1 MASELKVDKIT
12 GVATA
17 GSIDVTGEGNTTTTN
32 LQQGLAKAWCYFNG
46 SGTVAVNDSFNEA
59 GLTDVATGRYTVE
72 FTNPMGNTNYAVT
85 YKGGTTYNGANSN
98 REVESP
104 TLSTGSMELY
114 SGSSG
119 TGAIDVA
126 NYHSHVHGDLA

>member
-1 MASELKVDKIT
+1 MSTIIATTVQAGTIQT
-12 GVATA
+12 TA
-17 GSIDVTGEGNTTTTN
+17 GGAVTLTKQEGT
-32 LQQGLAKAWCYFNG
+32 KAWCYFNG
-46 SGTVAVNDSFNEA
+46 CGTVVVNDSFNEA
-59 GLTDVATGRYTVE
+59 GLTDVATGRYTLS
-72 FTNPMGNTNYAVT
+72 FTNTMGSTNYAVA

-126 NYHSHVHGDLA
+126 NYHTHVHGDLA

>member
-1 MASELKVDKIT
+1 MTSVLNVDTIAAKNGT
-12 GVATA
+12 SPVTLTKQQAT
-17 GSIDVTGEGNTTTTN
+17 
-32 LQQGLAKAWCYFNG
+32 KAWCYFNG
-46 SGTVAVNDSFNEA
+46 SGTVAVNDSFNKA
-59 GLTDVATGRYTVE
+59 SLTDVATGRYIIA
-72 FTNPMGNTNYAVT
+72 FTNNMGNTNYAVT

-126 NYHSHVHGDLA
+126 NYHSHVQGDLA